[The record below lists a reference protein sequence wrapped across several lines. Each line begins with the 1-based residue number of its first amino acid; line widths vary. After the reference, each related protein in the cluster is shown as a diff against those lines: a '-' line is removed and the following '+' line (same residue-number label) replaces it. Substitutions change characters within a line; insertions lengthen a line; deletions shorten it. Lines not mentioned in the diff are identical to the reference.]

1 MKKLLSL
8 ILVAILLMTL
18 VGCNKEESTEEMNT
32 ETNTETS
39 KEEMATDSK
48 DKVVVEFW
56 TFNTDF
62 ETLIDEYWRPANQD
76 ADFDINVTVIP
87 DQVTYMTKLQ
97 QSLQTGA
104 DAPDVFAMDLSY
116 VKKFVNTPYL
126 ADLNDYGL
134 DLSEVV
140 DYTLV
145 ISSDSEGAVKGLSN
159 QSTPGG
165 FYYRRS
171 IAEEYLGVTEP
182 EEVQEYV
189 KDWDTFIETAR
200 LINEKSNGEVSI
212 VPGITDFINVFLNTR
227 EEAWINENN
236 EFVLDDLLN
245 TYFDLSKTLISEDLT
260 ENNNQWSEGW
270 YYGMSH
276 DTTLGYFLPAWGHPY
291 VLTQNSTDENGNST
305 SGDWA
310 VIQGPRPYFHGGTW
324 LGMYADSSVPE
335 EAVSVIE
342 FFTLN
347 EEHLNQLIIDKND
360 LTAHEGVNEQFYD
373 MESEFLGGQ
382 HIIKEFAGMSDGIN
396 PTAIGA
402 YDRDIKGLFVEQL
415 TAYANGEKTKEE
427 AIADLKVAVKNAIP
441 NVTID

>member
-1 MKKLLSL
+1 
-8 ILVAILLMTL
+8 
-18 VGCNKEESTEEMNT
+18 
-32 ETNTETS
+32 
-39 KEEMATDSK
+39 
-48 DKVVVEFW
+48 
-56 TFNTDF
+56 
-62 ETLIDEYWRPANQD
+62 
-76 ADFDINVTVIP
+76 
-87 DQVTYMTKLQ
+87 MTKLQ
-97 QSLQTGA
+97 QALQTGA
-104 DAPDVFAMDLSY
+104 DAPDLFAMDLSY
-116 VKKFVNTPYL
+116 VKKFVNTPFL
-126 ADLNDYGL
+126 ADLTQYDL

-140 DYTLV
+140 DYTMA

-171 IAEEYLGVTEP
+171 IAEKYLGVSEP
-182 EEVQEYV
+182 EDVQAFV

-200 LINEKSNGEVSI
+200 MITEKSNGEISI
-212 VPGITDFINVFLNTR
+212 VSGVTDFINVFLNTR
-227 EEAWINENN
+227 DEGWINESN
-236 EFVLDDLLN
+236 EFVFDDLLN
-245 TYFDLSKTLISEDLT
+245 TYFDLSKTLISENLT
-260 ENNNQWSEGW
+260 ENHNQWSEGW

-291 VLTQNSTDENGNST
+291 VLTQNCEDENGNST

-324 LGMYADSSVPE
+324 LGMYSDSAVSE

-347 EEHLNQLIIDKND
+347 EEHLSELIVDKND
-360 LTAHEGVNEQFYD
+360 LTAHKGANEKFYD
-373 MESEFLGGQ
+373 VKSEFLGGQ
-382 HIIKEFAGMSDGIN
+382 YILKVFDKMSEDIN

-427 AIADLKVAVKNAIP
+427 AIADLKKGVKNVIP
-441 NVTID
+441 NVIID